1 MSSII
6 NVKIDVTKLTKDR
19 LFKGEKGTY
28 ANLTISAY
36 MDGENQYG
44 DTHCVYESQSKE
56 EREAKMDKVYVGN
69 GKEFTFGGTHGET
82 KTAPRP
88 EPVTADEDLP
98 F

>member
-28 ANLTISAY
+28 ANLTIAAY

-56 EREAKMDKVYVGN
+56 EREAKKDKVYVGN
-69 GKEFTFGGTHGET
+69 GKEFVFSSNGATQGTTET
-82 KTAPRP
+82 
-88 EPVTADEDLP
+88 VDDDLP